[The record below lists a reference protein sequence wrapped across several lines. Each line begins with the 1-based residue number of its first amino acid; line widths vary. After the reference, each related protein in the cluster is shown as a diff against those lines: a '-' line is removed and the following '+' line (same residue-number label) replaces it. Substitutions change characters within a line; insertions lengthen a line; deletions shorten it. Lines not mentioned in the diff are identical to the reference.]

1 LSLAKRTEYACGP
14 RPGDQRNDS
23 AAPPLMTAQ
32 SGAPG
37 G

>member
-1 LSLAKRTEYACGP
+1 LPLVKRAGYACGP
-14 RPGDQRNDS
+14 RPGDQRKVS
-23 AAPPLMTAQ
+23 AAPPLKTAQ